1 MATKSASVTYSV
13 LGHANAAL
21 GVAGG
26 NNQTIITGGTLGAV
40 TLNLTNSGTN
50 LSPLDVSTLSNLTGS
65 TGTAVVASGGTG
77 AYTATGFDTTTVGL
91 SKTLG
96 TSLSAGDQQSLSGAN
111 ALATKSASVTYSVY
125 DHASGSAGGILA
137 LGNIHT
143 GYGSPVTSNTVSATN
158 ASGTRVDLAG
168 GAAAIGNISLN
179 SLTGII
185 AGNSGSISATLAT
198 GQGVGA
204 INQGFTYTFA
214 DDSSLSGASSNV
226 GAASLTVTGQVYSG
240 MGVWNTDG
248 SGNWSDFGKWSANGG
263 TPGLAAGFLTGS
275 DTATFDNTASLTGP
289 VTVTLNA
296 VSPSVSAVTFNNTVQ
311 SYTIAKATTEVLKLN
326 NTLNS
331 AAATVTNSGGTHT
344 ISAPVE
350 LDSNATV
357 SVTNANDLLTLSG
370 NISQSGTHSL
380 TKTGLGTLNLNGA
393 QSYDNLAANAGT
405 TNVNGSLGTNPG
417 TGTAAVTVGAS
428 TKLKFGSVS
437 QKLSSLTIGAGA
449 TVTFTSGPAAFA
461 DSGKAFGS
469 GSAVVP
475 EPGTLGLLLV
485 GALGVLGRRRRA

>member
-1 MATKSASVTYSV
+1 MTYSV
-13 LGHANAAL
+13 LG
-21 GVAGG
+21 
-26 NNQTIITGGTLGAV
+26 
-40 TLNLTNSGTN
+40 
-50 LSPLDVSTLSNLTGS
+50 
-65 TGTAVVASGGTG
+65 
-77 AYTATGFDTTTVGL
+77 
-91 SKTLG
+91 
-96 TSLSAGDQQSLSGAN
+96 
-111 ALATKSASVTYSVY
+111 
-125 DHASGSAGGILA
+125 HASGSAGGILA
-137 LGNIHT
+137 LGNIHA

-168 GAAAIGNISLN
+168 SAAAIGNISLN
-179 SLTGII
+179 SLSGII

-214 DDSSLSGASSNV
+214 DDSILSGVSSNV
-226 GAASLTVTGQVYSG
+226 GTASLTVTGQVYSG
-240 MGVWNTDG
+240 MGVWNTNG

-263 TPGLAAGFLTGS
+263 PPGLAAGFLTGS

-289 VTVTLNA
+289 VTVTLDA
-296 VSPSVSAVTFNNTVQ
+296 VSPSVSAVTFNNTAQ
-311 SYTIAKATTEVLKLN
+311 TYTLARATTEVLKLN

-393 QSYDNLAANAGT
+393 QSYDTLAANAGT

-428 TKLKFGSVS
+428 AKLKFGSVS

-449 TVTFTSGPAAFA
+449 TVTFTSGPASFA
-461 DSGKAFGS
+461 GSGKAFGS

>member
-1 MATKSASVTYSV
+1 M
-13 LGHANAAL
+13 
-21 GVAGG
+21 AGG
-26 NNQTIITGGTLGAV
+26 NNQTIITGGTLGTV

-65 TGTAVVASGGTG
+65 TGTAVVASNGTG
-77 AYTATGFDTTTVGL
+77 AYTATGFDTATVGL

-111 ALATKSASVTYSVY
+111 ALATKSASVTYSVLG
-125 DHASGSAGGILA
+125 HASGSAGGILA

-158 ASGTRVDLAG
+158 ASGTRVNLAG

-214 DDSSLSGASSNV
+214 DDSILSGASSNV

-240 MGVWNTDG
+240 MGVWNTNG

-428 TKLKFGSVS
+428 AKLKFGSVS

-449 TVTFTSGPAAFA
+449 TVTFTSGPASFA